1 MPVLKRPSAVVFDC
15 DGLLMDT
22 ESLWEE
28 AMLNLYVKNGVEL
41 TPELRLSQLGISVDK
56 SSEIMA
62 ELFPGNQDRAEL
74 CTELVDTV
82 AELIGQHAVPM
93 PGAVA
98 VVAAAAA
105 SGVPLA
111 VASNSPVRLVERT
124 LIKGGL
130 RDYFDV
136 LVAAEDV
143 VRPKPE
149 PEIYLTACAR
159 LNAAPDQAIAFEDS
173 LTGVTSASAA
183 NMKVVAVP
191 TYHELQL
198 DAYLVLHSLDD
209 PELLSWIKAW

>member
-22 ESLWEE
+22 EFLWEE
-28 AMLNLYVKNGVEL
+28 AMLNLYVKNGVEF
-41 TPELRLSQLGISVDK
+41 TPELRLSQLGISVEK

-62 ELFPGNQDRAEL
+62 SLFPGNQDKAKLR
-74 CTELVDTV
+74 TELVDTV
-82 AELIGQHAVPM
+82 AELIGQQAVSM
-93 PGAVA
+93 PGAVE
-98 VVAAAAA
+98 VVTAAAA

-111 VASNSPVRLVERT
+111 VASNSPVKLVELT

-130 RDYFDV
+130 RDFFDV

-143 VRPKPE
+143 VHPKPA

-159 LNAAPDQAIAFEDS
+159 LNAVPSQAIAFEDS
-173 LTGVTSASAA
+173 LTGVTAASAA
-183 NMKVVAVP
+183 DMKVVAVP
-191 TYHELQL
+191 TYHDLQL
-198 DAYLVLHSLDD
+198 DAYLVLPSLES